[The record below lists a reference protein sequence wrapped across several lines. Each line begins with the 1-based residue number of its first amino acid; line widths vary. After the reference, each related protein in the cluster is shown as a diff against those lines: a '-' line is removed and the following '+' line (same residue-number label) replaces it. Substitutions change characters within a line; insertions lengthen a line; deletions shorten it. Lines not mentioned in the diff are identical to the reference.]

1 MFGSSKLT
9 NSFYQVLLMQVLF
22 FSSNALFESIQGNV
36 SLPLATY
43 CEDVIVS
50 NDGSILACTHY
61 LDKSVEVFSNTG
73 TTFSLTQVIDLE
85 LYPNN
90 LFMSEDGRKIYA
102 TGNDKLKIF
111 EGTNGSYQL
120 AESITV
126 SSTTYD
132 ADISKDE
139 SLLVV
144 SYLNGSIEIFEKNGT
159 TYVLRQAIGDS
170 STLTDIILSE
180 DKN

>member
-1 MFGSSKLT
+1 
-9 NSFYQVLLMQVLF
+9 MQVLF

-50 NDGSILACTHY
+50 NDGSILACTHS
-61 LDKSVEVFSNTG
+61 LDKSAEIFSNTG
-73 TTFSLTQVIDLE
+73 NTFSLNQVIDLE
-85 LYPNN
+85 LSPNN
-90 LFMSEDGRKIYA
+90 LFMSDDGRKIYV
-102 TGNDKLKIF
+102 TGNDKFKIF
-111 EGTNGSYQL
+111 EETDGSYQL
-120 AESITV
+120 AESITL
-126 SSTTYD
+126 SSFTYD

-159 TYVLRQAIGDS
+159 AYVLRQTISHS
-170 STLTDIILSE
+170 STLVDIILSE